1 MVMYLVRKTLSWT
14 LVVFLATNLTFF
26 LASSFLD
33 PRSNYQGRRPPLT
46 PEQITS
52 LLEPYNLNPE
62 TPILERWWTWL
73 TNILLHWDWG
83 KSPIGESVNEQIS
96 YRIWVS
102 AQLLLLATILSI
114 ILGIA
119 VGVYTASRQYKLGD
133 RVWQALSIIAL
144 NTHIVVVSIVV
155 VAIALTINDLAGT
168 RIFFVTGAS
177 SPEMMPHISANC

>member
-96 YRIWVS
+96 YRI
-102 AQLLLLATILSI
+102 
-114 ILGIA
+114 
-119 VGVYTASRQYKLGD
+119 
-133 RVWQALSIIAL
+133 
-144 NTHIVVVSIVV
+144 
-155 VAIALTINDLAGT
+155 
-168 RIFFVTGAS
+168 
-177 SPEMMPHISANC
+177 